1 MLNRDDMRMM
11 LGVGAI
17 VAAVSAGTCST
28 NGRIDDIHRRMDDVH
43 RRIDD
48 GHQRMN
54 DGFENLNRR
63 IDEGYE
69 NLNRRMNEGFENL
82 NRRIDDLDAD
92 VRELRTL
99 VFETVKNDPPAN

>member
-17 VAAVSAGTCST
+17 VAAISIGTCST
-28 NGRIDDIHRRMDDVH
+28 NGRMDDVH

-48 GHQRMN
+48 VNTRMTE
-54 DGFENLNRR
+54 GFDNV
-63 IDEGYE
+63 
-69 NLNRRMNEGFENL
+69 NRRMTEGFDNL

-99 VFETVKNDPPAN
+99 LFESVKQDPTAD

>member
-17 VAAVSAGTCST
+17 IAAISAGTCST
-28 NGRIDDIHRRMDDVH
+28 NGRIDDVH

-48 GHQRMN
+48 VNTRMTE
-54 DGFENLNRR
+54 GFDNANRRMTEGFDNLNRR
-63 IDEGYE
+63 ID
-69 NLNRRMNEGFENL
+69 N
-82 NRRIDDLDAD
+82 LDAD

-99 VFETVKNDPPAN
+99 LFESVKQDPAAD

>member
-17 VAAVSAGTCST
+17 IAAISVGTCST
-28 NGRIDDIHRRMDDVH
+28 NGRIDDVH

-48 GHQRMN
+48 VNTRMTE
-54 DGFENLNRR
+54 GFDSVNRR
-63 IDEGYE
+63 MTEGFD
-69 NLNRRMNEGFENL
+69 NLNRRMTEGFDNL

-99 VFETVKNDPPAN
+99 LFESVKQDPAAD

>member
-17 VAAVSAGTCST
+17 VAAVSVGTCST
-28 NGRIDDIHRRMDDVH
+28 NGRIDDVHRRMDDVH
-43 RRIDD
+43 RRIND

-63 IDEGYE
+63 ID
-69 NLNRRMNEGFENL
+69 
-82 NRRIDDLDAD
+82 DLDAD
-92 VRELRTL
+92 IRELRTL
-99 VFETVKNDPPAN
+99 VFEAGRNEPPAN

>member
-17 VAAVSAGTCST
+17 IAAISAGTCST
-28 NGRIDDIHRRMDDVH
+28 NGRIDDVH

-48 GHQRMN
+48 VNTRMTE
-54 DGFENLNRR
+54 GFDNA
-63 IDEGYE
+63 
-69 NLNRRMNEGFENL
+69 NRRMTEGFDNL

-99 VFETVKNDPPAN
+99 LFESVKQDPAAD

>member
-17 VAAVSAGTCST
+17 IAAISAGTCST
-28 NGRIDDIHRRMDDVH
+28 NGRIDDVY

-48 GHQRMN
+48 VNTRMTE
-54 DGFENLNRR
+54 GFDS
-63 IDEGYE
+63 I
-69 NLNRRMNEGFENL
+69 NRRMTEGFDNL

-99 VFETVKNDPPAN
+99 LFESVKQDPAAD

>member
-17 VAAVSAGTCST
+17 VAAISIGTCST
-28 NGRIDDIHRRMDDVH
+28 NGRMDDVH

-48 GHQRMN
+48 VNTRMT
-54 DGFENLNRR
+54 
-63 IDEGYE
+63 
-69 NLNRRMNEGFENL
+69 EGFDNL

-99 VFETVKNDPPAN
+99 LFESVKQDPAAD

>member
-17 VAAVSAGTCST
+17 IAAISAGTCST
-28 NGRIDDIHRRMDDVH
+28 NGRMDDVH

-48 GHQRMN
+48 INTRMTE
-54 DGFENLNRR
+54 GFDNLNRR
-63 IDEGYE
+63 ID
-69 NLNRRMNEGFENL
+69 N
-82 NRRIDDLDAD
+82 LDAD

-99 VFETVKNDPPAN
+99 LFESVKQDPAAD

>member
-17 VAAVSAGTCST
+17 IAAISAGTCST
-28 NGRIDDIHRRMDDVH
+28 NGRIDDVH

-48 GHQRMN
+48 VNTRMTE
-54 DGFENLNRR
+54 GFDNVNRR
-63 IDEGYE
+63 ID
-69 NLNRRMNEGFENL
+69 N
-82 NRRIDDLDAD
+82 LDAD

-99 VFETVKNDPPAN
+99 LFESVKQDPAAD

>member
-17 VAAVSAGTCST
+17 VAAISVGTCST
-28 NGRIDDIHRRMDDVH
+28 NGRIDDVH

-48 GHQRMN
+48 VNTRMTE
-54 DGFENLNRR
+54 GFDS
-63 IDEGYE
+63 I
-69 NLNRRMNEGFENL
+69 NRRMTEGFDNL

-99 VFETVKNDPPAN
+99 LFESVKQDPAAD

>member
-28 NGRIDDIHRRMDDVH
+28 NGRIDDVHRRMDDVH

-54 DGFENLNRR
+54 DGFENV
-63 IDEGYE
+63 
-69 NLNRRMNEGFENL
+69 NRRMNEGFENL
-82 NRRIDDLDAD
+82 NRRIDDLDTD

>member
-17 VAAVSAGTCST
+17 IAAISAGTYST
-28 NGRIDDIHRRMDDVH
+28 NGRIDDVH

-48 GHQRMN
+48 VNTRMTE
-54 DGFENLNRR
+54 GF
-63 IDEGYE
+63 DSV
-69 NLNRRMNEGFENL
+69 NRRMTEGFDNL

-99 VFETVKNDPPAN
+99 LFESVKQDPAAD

>member
-17 VAAVSAGTCST
+17 VAAVSVGTCST
-28 NGRIDDIHRRMDDVH
+28 NGRIDDVHRRMDDVH

-54 DGFENLNRR
+54 DGFENV
-63 IDEGYE
+63 
-69 NLNRRMNEGFENL
+69 
-82 NRRIDDLDAD
+82 NRRIDDLHAD

-99 VFETVKNDPPAN
+99 AFETVKNEPPAN

>member
-17 VAAVSAGTCST
+17 VAAISAGTCST
-28 NGRIDDIHRRMDDVH
+28 NGRIDDVH

-48 GHQRMN
+48 VNTRVT
-54 DGFENLNRR
+54 
-63 IDEGYE
+63 
-69 NLNRRMNEGFENL
+69 EGFENVNRQFDSV

-99 VFETVKNDPPAN
+99 LFESVKQDPAGD

>member
-17 VAAVSAGTCST
+17 VAAISAGTCST
-28 NGRIDDIHRRMDDVH
+28 NGRIDDVH

-48 GHQRMN
+48 VNTRMTE
-54 DGFENLNRR
+54 GFDS
-63 IDEGYE
+63 I
-69 NLNRRMNEGFENL
+69 NRRMTEGFDNL

-99 VFETVKNDPPAN
+99 LFESVKQDPAAD